1 MRIDSYVYT
10 NKGKYEINED
20 STYCKKGVYAVCDG
34 LGGKDFGEKASKC
47 AIDCLAKNSRH
58 IDSDEKIQKLIL
70 LLNENVIAQGNKA
83 CTTIAVGFICK
94 NVFRYSNIGDSR
106 VYYFRDGKFISR
118 TRDHSVCQVAVEL
131 GNLEESEI
139 RGNEDRSKL
148 LKVLGDDKDL
158 KVGKPYKP
166 VEMQK
171 GDAFLICSDGFWEYV
186 YENEMEKSLENV
198 KSAKEWTEKMVDF
211 HLKRSSAD
219 CDNFSAV
226 CGIYL

>member
-20 STYCKKGVYAVCDG
+20 STFCKKGVYAVCDG

-47 AIDCLAKNSRH
+47 AVDCLAKNSKR

-70 LLNENVIAQGNKA
+70 LLNENVIGLGNKS
-83 CTTIAVGFICK
+83 CTTIAAGFICGK
-94 NVFRYSNIGDSR
+94 VFRFVNIGDSR
-106 VYYFRDGKFISR
+106 VYYFRNGKMLLR
-118 TRDHSVCQVAVEL
+118 TKDHSVCQVAVDL
-131 GNLEESEI
+131 GNLEEDEI

-148 LKVLGDDKDL
+148 LKVLGDDAEL
-158 KVGKPYKP
+158 KVGRPYNP
-166 VEMQK
+166 IEMQK

-186 YENEMEKSLENV
+186 YENEMESSLESS
-198 KSAKEWTEKMVDF
+198 KSAKEWTDKMVDI
-211 HLKRSSAD
+211 HIKRSALD
-219 CDNFSAV
+219 CDNFSSV